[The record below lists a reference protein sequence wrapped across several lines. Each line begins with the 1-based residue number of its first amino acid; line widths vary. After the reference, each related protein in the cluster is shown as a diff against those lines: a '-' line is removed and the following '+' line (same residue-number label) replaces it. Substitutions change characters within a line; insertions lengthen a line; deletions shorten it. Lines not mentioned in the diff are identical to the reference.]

1 MSFKKPVLIS
11 VGISLVL
18 GAFGVF
24 AAEKLIPRGSGR
36 GYALLSLDEVY
47 ADRDIAEAL
56 DAIGIADYISQST
69 QWVYLDDFGELR
81 QIPLDRYPD
90 QVESFDPRNDGYAET
105 LDSFFVRDGKRRFFI
120 PLNLGLSNRSGRG
133 IETLASFANRLA
145 AGGLPPYSFEPL
157 LASQPVSWF
166 LILFTL
172 AAVAA
177 VILSPSRV
185 LALALVPPAA
195 GLAFAGS
202 GGLAL
207 GGLLFALFSVLLT
220 PLRELF
226 AARRR
231 YGLFRRDAVHRGV
244 YTGEWVFAAVLALI
258 YGGICVFAAIPPA
271 LGLLVSGSF
280 LAVLAAVLW
289 AESNRGYDHVRFF
302 PVPIRLTAV
311 NIPRYSRPM
320 FGFTLAALIALI
332 LPLAV
337 TGPGLGEIA
346 GAPDFGAPPRLED
359 YEDHLAFQ
367 SSFSTRPLGSQERQY
382 ASYYLGDDGLIAGSR
397 DNVDSLYGDF
407 PPFPLEDL
415 TAFIKGY
422 SRLSGVHNTPRDI
435 IPVLAVVV
443 LSLIG
448 LVPVRGKNR
457 KTGSPLVY
465 HHKQA
470 AA

>member
-1 MSFKKPVLIS
+1 MSLDKTVLVS
-11 VGISLVL
+11 VGVSLVL

-24 AAEKLIPRGSGR
+24 AAEKLIPRGPGR
-36 GYALLSLDEVY
+36 GYALLSLDEAY

-56 DAIGIADYISQST
+56 EAIGITDYISQST

-81 QIPLDRYPD
+81 QIPLDIYPD

-120 PLNLGLSNRSGRG
+120 PLTLGLSNRRG
-133 IETLASFANRLA
+133 IETLAGFENRLA

-166 LILFTL
+166 LILFAL
-172 AAVAA
+172 ASVAA
-177 VILSPSRV
+177 VIFSPSRV

-207 GGLLFALFSVLLT
+207 AGLLFALFGVLLT

-226 AARRR
+226 AARLR
-231 YGLFRRDAVHRGV
+231 YGLFRRDAAHRGV
-244 YTGEWVFAAVLALI
+244 YTGEWVFAAVLAFI

-271 LGLLVSGSF
+271 LGLLVLGSF
-280 LAVLAAVLW
+280 LAVLAVVLW
-289 AESNRGYDHVRFF
+289 AESNRGHTQDHVRFS
-302 PVPIRLTAV
+302 PVPIRLTAL
-311 NIPRYSRPM
+311 NAPSRPM
-320 FGFTLAALIALI
+320 LGFTLASLIALI
-332 LPLAV
+332 LPLAL
-337 TGPGLGEIA
+337 TGPGEIA
-346 GAPDFGAPPRLED
+346 GVPDFGAPPRLED

-367 SSFSTRPLGSQERQY
+367 ASFSTRPLGSQERQY
-382 ASYYLGDDGLIAGSR
+382 AGYYLGEDGLIAGSR
-397 DNVDSLYGDF
+397 DSVDSLYGDF

-415 TAFIKGY
+415 MAFIKGY
-422 SRLSGVHNTPRDI
+422 SRLSGVHNTPRDSV
-435 IPVLAVVV
+435 PVLAVVV
-443 LSLIG
+443 LALIG
-448 LVPVRGKNR
+448 LVPVRGRSR
-457 KTGSPLVY
+457 KTGYPLVY